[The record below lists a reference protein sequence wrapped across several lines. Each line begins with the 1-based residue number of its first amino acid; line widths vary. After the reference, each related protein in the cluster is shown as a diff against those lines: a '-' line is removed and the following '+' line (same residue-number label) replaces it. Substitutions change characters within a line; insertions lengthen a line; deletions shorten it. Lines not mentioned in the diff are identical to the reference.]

1 MERPTRRTPEPPLDA
16 PPTPVADYAAWLPAR
31 PPSGRPAAG
40 RRLRSQGEET
50 VRKLLDAGR
59 QTFASMGY
67 AAARIDDVVAAAG
80 ISHGTFYLYFR
91 NKEDLLHRLAI
102 ECGAELDVLTTSLN
116 DLATPAPP
124 DALAAWVDDW
134 VSAYERHS
142 SVVRVWLERRDLDP
156 LMQALANDKLGG
168 LAAALSR
175 RLDPALAAALDP
187 GIATLA
193 MLSLIERMS
202 AYLMASDGSL
212 ARDRVVHTT
221 TSMIGAAFAG

>member
-1 MERPTRRTPEPPLDA
+1 VSRRTDDAAGSPGPPALPA
-16 PPTPVADYAAWLPAR
+16 PDYAAWLPAR
-31 PPSGRPAAG
+31 PPSGRPASG

-59 QTFASMGY
+59 RTFASMGY

-102 ECGAELDVLTTSLN
+102 ECGTELDSLTASLN
-116 DLATPAPP
+116 DLDEPTAA
-124 DALAAWVDDW
+124 ALEEWVDSFLD
-134 VSAYERHS
+134 AYERHS
-142 SVVRVWLERRDLDP
+142 SVIRVWLERRDLDP

-175 RLDPALAAALDP
+175 HLDPALGAAVDP
-187 GIATLA
+187 GVATLA
-193 MLSLIERMS
+193 LLSLIERMA
-202 AYLMASDGSL
+202 AYLLASNGTL
-212 ARDRVVHTT
+212 ARRRVVRTT
-221 TSMIGAAFAG
+221 AGMLGATFAPS